1 MLLSSSGFGG
11 NKGAVT
17 TRIVIEE
24 TSMTFVTSHLRA
36 GAEKMHGRNADVK
49 SILTKTLLLQNSNNT
64 LNENLSRPSRQYNN
78 CDLIKGI
85 LILILSI
92 IIIIIILIIIII
104 SLL

>member
-1 MLLSSSGFGG
+1 
-11 NKGAVT
+11 
-17 TRIVIEE
+17 
-24 TSMTFVTSHLRA
+24 MTFVTSHLRA